1 LPTYR
6 AVVEYDGTNFCG
18 LQFQPEVRTVAG
30 ELERVL
36 SVLFAGTVKI
46 SAAGRTDAGVH
57 ASGQVISFVSER
69 AFPIGRLALAMNGN
83 LPRDVTVRYAGLA
96 PDGFSARFDA
106 IARTYEYRII
116 NRPMPSAFER
126 RFAHHVHRA
135 ADVELARVAAAD
147 LIGTHDFVAFCGLAP
162 ERGGTVRTVHSIDID
177 RSRDRIVLRIAG
189 QGFLHRMVRR
199 ITGTL
204 VEIATGRRP
213 PDDIPAI
220 LVSGDRKRAGY
231 TAPPEGL
238 CLVGVRY
245 PDFDSE
251 QASADQGSGP
261 STSSG

>member
-1 LPTYR
+1 LATYR

-30 ELERVL
+30 ELERAL
-36 SVLFAGTVKI
+36 SVLFAGPVKI
-46 SAAGRTDAGVH
+46 SSAGRTDAGVH
-57 ASGQVISFVSER
+57 ASGQVISFTNER
-69 AFPIGRLALAMNGN
+69 AFPIRRLALALNGN
-83 LPRDVTVRYAGLA
+83 LPRDVSVRYAGLA

-106 IARTYEYRII
+106 EARTYEYRII

-126 RFAHHVHRA
+126 RFAHHVHRD
-135 ADVELARVAAAD
+135 ADVELARAAAAH

-162 ERGGTVRTVHSIDID
+162 ERGGTIRTVHSIDIE

-204 VEIATGRRP
+204 IEIATGRRS
-213 PDDIPAI
+213 PDDIPRI
-220 LVSGDRKRAGY
+220 LASGDRKQAGY

-245 PDFDSE
+245 PGFDSE
-251 QASADQGSGP
+251 QAAHVTPSGAP
-261 STSSG
+261 SGA